1 MSILITIL
9 LIILFVVFSGLII
22 CKTGHASTWEEGIKT
37 LFRWAKKAVSRF
49 IDWLNANDPNAR
61 QQVPGLMLTLKE
73 IAILI
78 GMLLAHPY
86 DTLSVEWM
94 KVNSS
99 DVLMLKIG
107 AFGLVERYAN
117 LKPAEIREIVC
128 RVVSNFFASQRETI
142 PYFYVPYARQDG
154 FLLLIPLSEYG
165 KQALNRKI
173 EEAKAEAALNQA
185 RASAVVTPL
194 TEAVPEDDSEA
205 QE

>member
-1 MSILITIL
+1 MKL
-9 LIILFVVFSGLII
+9 LIIVFVWIFFVIFSGLLIY
-22 CKTGHASTWEEGIKT
+22 KTGHAPTWEEGIKT

-73 IAILI
+73 VAILI
-78 GMLLAHPY
+78 GMLLGHPY

-99 DVLMLKIG
+99 DVFMLKIG

-154 FLLLIPLSEYG
+154 FLLLIPLTDYG
-165 KQALNRKI
+165 KQTLNRKI
-173 EEAKAEAALNQA
+173 EEAHAEAVLNQA
-185 RASAVVTPL
+185 RASAKVTPL
-194 TEAVPEDDSEA
+194 TEEVPEDDSEA
-205 QE
+205 QK